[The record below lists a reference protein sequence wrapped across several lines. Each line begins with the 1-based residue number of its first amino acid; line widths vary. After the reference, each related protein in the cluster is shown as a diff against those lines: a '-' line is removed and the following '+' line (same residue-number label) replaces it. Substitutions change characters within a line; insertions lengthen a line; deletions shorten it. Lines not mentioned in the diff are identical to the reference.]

1 MVLVFK
7 ELKMGWCLL
16 HHTWNGCVM
25 LICFGGERKARR
37 LGRLLSDRVWDVM
50 GREAGFQQLQG
61 QREGDDGGDTASQFP
76 GCRVTENLGGS
87 GRGS

>member
-1 MVLVFK
+1 
-7 ELKMGWCLL
+7 MGWCLL

-25 LICFGGERKARR
+25 LICSGGERKARR

-61 QREGDDGGDTASQFP
+61 QREGDD
-76 GCRVTENLGGS
+76 R
-87 GRGS
+87 GRHSLR